1 MEYMSRTFRLAWLP
15 VFLLAG
21 GCGWL
26 PERSDPTEV
35 ATQFWDAV
43 HAEDLD
49 LAMEHAS
56 LLSSDLRDWAEG
68 YEIVEFV
75 LGETLRNERSAT
87 VETSVLTALGD
98 FEMHPRFLT
107 HLVREDD
114 VWKVD
119 VDETQR
125 DLAKGVVAA
134 VTARVRGAL
143 AEGVH
148 ELGAALEEGLRE
160 LEKGMQNALEDLEK
174 DPEI

>member
-1 MEYMSRTFRLAWLP
+1 MSARYRLAWLP
-15 VFLLAG
+15 VLLLAG

-26 PERSDPTEV
+26 PERSDPAEV
-35 ATQFWDAV
+35 TTQFWDAM

-49 LAMEHAS
+49 LAMEYAS
-56 LLSSDLRDWAEG
+56 LLSSDLRDWAEN
-68 YEIVEFV
+68 YEIREFA
-75 LGETLRNERSAT
+75 LGETLRNERAAT

-98 FEMHPRFLT
+98 FEMRPRFLT

-125 DLAKGVVAA
+125 DLAKGVVAVVA
-134 VTARVRGAL
+134 ARVRGAL
-143 AEGVH
+143 VEGVH
-148 ELGAALEEGLRE
+148 ELGAALEEGLRQ
-160 LEKGMQNALEDLEK
+160 LEEGMQDALEDLEK